1 MHLGHAAIEMSGE
14 AALGLRMGRLS
25 RLAHAGLA
33 GVTAAQAPTL
43 GEAARTLLR
52 FEPLYAA
59 NYRGRSRFVEDA
71 QGAWLRFYS
80 ISPYND
86 YNRFVVD
93 SLLAGWLAQ
102 LTDLAGTPV
111 QAERLEIEFAAP
123 SYAARYQP
131 LCSTPV
137 QFAADGNQL
146 RLSRATLQLANQGIA
161 QVPGSTCCNCAR
173 QSCCS
178 ARGCAAWVSAS
189 PTCWARC
196 SMAAVNR
203 TWKKWRCTCSCQAGP
218 CAASSPRKARVFATC
233 STKHGAT
240 WPRPTS
246 VTRRWPLARLPICW
260 GLLRPRPSSAHSSA
274 GRASRRGVP
283 PQPAAAGLEF
293 GGVVGRFRGV
303 QFVSLGFSSSSWYS
317 SIALRPLCSFCLCRY
332 RLQPKQVG

>member
-1 MHLGHAAIEMSGE
+1 MARPRVRLGELSVGFVQPLSEALRELGHDPEPLLRRYGLDATRLSEAGARLSIPRYMHMGHAAIEMSGE

-25 RLAHAGLA
+25 RLAHTGLA

-59 NYRGRSRFVEDA
+59 NYRGHSRFEEDA

-102 LTDLAGTPV
+102 LAELAGTPV

-146 RLSRATLQLANQGIA
+146 RLSRATLQLAN
-161 QVPGSTCCNCAR
+161 PGHCPSTWQHLLQLCEAELLQR
-173 QSCCS
+173 TRVRSL
-178 ARGCAAWVSAS
+178 VSAS

-203 TWKKWRCTCSCQAGP
+203 TWKKWRCTCSYQAGP
-218 CAASSPRKARVFATC
+218 CAASSRRKARAFATC
-233 STKHGAT
+233 STKPGAT

-246 VTRRWPLARLPICW
+246 VTRRWPLAR
-260 GLLRPRPSSAHSSA
+260 
-274 GRASRRGVP
+274 
-283 PQPAAAGLEF
+283 
-293 GGVVGRFRGV
+293 
-303 QFVSLGFSSSSWYS
+303 
-317 SIALRPLCSFCLCRY
+317 
-332 RLQPKQVG
+332 